1 MDFALRGKSKKKVV
15 AMYFFDL
22 EHNVKKDSSSKNTF
36 HYLTRTAHFKHDQKH
51 KGEVLEWVESGSLPK
66 WAKGRPDLFWAAADK
81 HEIERGRTS
90 TAITIALPSGL
101 SVQQRQDLAKDL
113 IAQFATQHQLPYT
126 AAIHTH
132 KSSITGEQQP
142 HLHLMY
148 SERSLS
154 DGLERLPDQFFKQ
167 YRPKNPTKG
176 GAPKMTA
183 NALGYG
189 KNQIQAYRE
198 ITESVI
204 NHHLDA
210 YAPTKKVLIAGIE
223 VEVSSRVSCLSH
235 ADYSKKHSLQLEAVP
250 QLPRWMLYAD
260 DLPPEVVETIE
271 NKKKEIKEI
280 RERNNRQVYAKEYE
294 AALKQERERK
304 AQPVEQ
310 VQEQPVAPPP
320 VEQPKQQTLR
330 EQVQQQLDAEVEQ
343 WRAQGAVHASK
354 LLPPDS
360 EWKLL
365 GCRDPSGIY
374 YTSLGLSR
382 SKHGGDLQQ
391 ALRQRSEALED
402 FFSDDMSIAHHDHD
416 LLRRVLVN
424 DSLVIDRLSGA
435 FGVTGEAVEQ
445 AKKQGA
451 EGLAVVSETIL
462 TNRVQDLEQ
471 QQKQRREPSQALSH
485 ERSRDWSY
493 EPDRS
498 RDRDM
503 PSP

>member
-1 MDFALRGKSKKKVV
+1 
-15 AMYFFDL
+15 
-22 EHNVKKDSSSKNTF
+22 
-36 HYLTRTAHFKHDQKH
+36 
-51 KGEVLEWVESGSLPK
+51 
-66 WAKGRPDLFWAAADK
+66 
-81 HEIERGRTS
+81 
-90 TAITIALPSGL
+90 
-101 SVQQRQDLAKDL
+101 
-113 IAQFATQHQLPYT
+113 
-126 AAIHTH
+126 
-132 KSSITGEQQP
+132 
-142 HLHLMY
+142 
-148 SERSLS
+148 
-154 DGLERLPDQFFKQ
+154 
-167 YRPKNPTKG
+167 
-176 GAPKMTA
+176 
-183 NALGYG
+183 
-189 KNQIQAYRE
+189 
-198 ITESVI
+198 
-204 NHHLDA
+204 
-210 YAPTKKVLIAGIE
+210 
-223 VEVSSRVSCLSH
+223 
-235 ADYSKKHSLQLEAVP
+235 
-250 QLPRWMLYAD
+250 MLYAD

-416 LLRRVLVN
+416 LCAGCYERQPCHRQAVRCFWCDWGSGGAGEEARRRGPC
-424 DSLVIDRLSGA
+424 S
-435 FGVTGEAVEQ
+435 
-445 AKKQGA
+445 
-451 EGLAVVSETIL
+451 
-462 TNRVQDLEQ
+462 RV
-471 QQKQRREPSQALSH
+471 
-485 ERSRDWSY
+485 
-493 EPDRS
+493 
-498 RDRDM
+498 
-503 PSP
+503 